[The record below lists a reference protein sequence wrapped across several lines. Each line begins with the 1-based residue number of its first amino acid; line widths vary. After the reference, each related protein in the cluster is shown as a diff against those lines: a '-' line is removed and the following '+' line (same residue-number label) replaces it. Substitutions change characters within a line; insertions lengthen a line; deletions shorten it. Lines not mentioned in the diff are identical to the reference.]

1 MTHPTGEADPTTNVA
16 ASTTEQA
23 ATASVRLCLT
33 FVYPRIVEVIW
44 SDAAAQH
51 LARSQRYPG
60 AVDIEVDWTVE
71 AVNDIDAVQVD
82 PYWTS
87 RVNAFA
93 NHRLLGRCRCRPR
106 RARLP
111 RPGRRPAWHDRVAGR
126 RPRVAAVHGWENL
139 MTKRLDPKLAREL
152 QDEAA
157 RAEAAAEA
165 DPEAEF
171 PADASIS
178 WPNRSRML
186 TLRLRQSEYDAIQR
200 AAEQRHLPASTLAR
214 SLLLDKLGEQHAS

>member
-1 MTHPTGEADPTTNVA
+1 
-16 ASTTEQA
+16 
-23 ATASVRLCLT
+23 
-33 FVYPRIVEVIW
+33 VEVIW
-44 SDAAAQH
+44 SDAAAKH
-51 LARSQRYPG
+51 LARSKRYPR
-60 AVDIEVDWTVE
+60 ALDIEVDWTVE

-87 RVNAFA
+87 RVNALAFIGYSA
-93 NHRLLGRCRCRPR
+93 AAGGRARRAGLPRPR
-106 RARLP
+106 R
-111 RPGRRPAWHDRVAGR
+111 RPARYGCVAGH
-126 RPRVAAVHGWENL
+126 RPRLAALHGWENL

-152 QDEAA
+152 QEDAV
-157 RAEAAAEA
+157 RAETAAGA

-171 PADASIS
+171 PTSASIT